1 MLLTEGDVH
10 KRHRRIASGAFRFD
24 ALHALLPL
32 VTQCTNVGVD
42 GWLAKGTMAPFE
54 SKVIDGGGWVELE
67 VNGLLSSLTLTI
79 IGRAA
84 FGVDSSSDA
93 AKSQGD
99 VAIFEQSSS
108 LLDAMVETMLRP
120 TIFIPGW
127 RSLPLQENLRMDR
140 QVSREWSAAG
150 EPAYGP
156 PGEPGVGRLA
166 ASRRYKLTRPSLSP
180 FPRLR
185 PCAQRGCA

>member
-10 KRHRRIASGAFRFD
+10 KRHRRIASGAFRFE
-24 ALHALLPL
+24 ALQALLPL
-32 VTQCTNVGVD
+32 ITQCTNVGVD
-42 GWLAKGTMAPFE
+42 GWLALGTKAPFE
-54 SKVIDGGGWVELE
+54 SEAIDGGDWVELE

-99 VAIFEQSSS
+99 VAVFEQSSS

-140 QVSREWSAAG
+140 QVRAG
-150 EPAYGP
+150 SGP
-156 PGEPGVGRLA
+156 PGE
-166 ASRRYKLTRPSLSP
+166 ST
-180 FPRLR
+180 
-185 PCAQRGCA
+185 CAWTAR